1 MTSQEYDTL
10 KTPTAR
16 MAAYENLLAAEQQAT
31 ALIARLE
38 SAMQSPDHCA
48 VIRNSIV
55 MENGNGYDIELVG
68 ITSGE
73 NWAVILPLFK
83 TKLAEIQRRME
94 AV

>member
-1 MTSQEYDTL
+1 
-10 KTPTAR
+10 
-16 MAAYENLLAAEQQAT
+16 
-31 ALIARLE
+31 
-38 SAMQSPDHCA
+38 MQSPDHCA